1 MPECL
6 WKKGLCDTQVGTQK
20 IRLLFNSHFLS
31 LHLKIISWFCSFINP
46 LRYLFKYSWK
56 LDPYSLCLSPYKF
69 KEFQSHSH
77 LPDTRSRVYWRGQA
91 SVPCHCWWQVF
102 CHRPTACRR
111 HPAQS
116 TSTTSTQ
123 LEHYW
128 GRIFPGQFQKPQIF
142 WFSTFPVR
150 KARERSGFSLHSP
163 ITLPDLLGEQENSSL
178 YDLFSSCF
186 FSWDCQTGIQMSG
199 SSRQEPRPG
208 AESCTINAWIPP
220 WLRATHSMI
229 KHRVFHCQ
237 PSVRNDLGLLLIKGW
252 DWTRKQKHIGQH
264 HRGLTAS
271 KW

>member
-1 MPECL
+1 MLFLCL
-6 WKKGLCDTQVGTQK
+6 NAFEKQGFVIQVGTQK

-46 LRYLFKYSWK
+46 PRYLFKYSWK
-56 LDPYSLCLSPYKF
+56 PDPCSLCLSPYKF

-77 LPDTRSRVYWRGQA
+77 LPDTRSKVYWRGQA

-150 KARERSGFSLHSP
+150 KARERSGFSLYSP
-163 ITLPDLLGEQENSSL
+163 ITLPDLWGSRRIQVSMTFSVLVFSPETAKQE
-178 YDLFSSCF
+178 FR
-186 FSWDCQTGIQMSG
+186 CQAPPDKNQD
-199 SSRQEPRPG
+199 QEL
-208 AESCTINAWIPP
+208 NHV
-220 WLRATHSMI
+220 L
-229 KHRVFHCQ
+229 
-237 PSVRNDLGLLLIKGW
+237 
-252 DWTRKQKHIGQH
+252 
-264 HRGLTAS
+264 
-271 KW
+271 